1 MKSEISI
8 EGMTCMHC
16 VQNVTD
22 KLNGLNE
29 IISTEVSL
37 EQNSA
42 VIETEEKPDQATI
55 TSVITDAG
63 YSVTGIRAL

>member
-8 EGMTCMHC
+8 EGMSCMHC
-16 VQNVTD
+16 VKSVTD
-22 KLNGLNE
+22 TLNGLDAV
-29 IISTEVSL
+29 ISTEVDL

-42 VIETEEKPDQATI
+42 VIETAQEPDEAVI